1 MNPPRPSPV
10 SADWPTL
17 IRSVPAMGRDLLT
30 FRYRKWPTGTLVG
43 AFLGVAYLVN
53 PLDLIPEALPG
64 IGIIDDA
71 FVFGVFLTLLSRD
84 VKKYLTWRNANGES
98 NRHRPS

>member
-1 MNPPRPSPV
+1 
-10 SADWPTL
+10 
-17 IRSVPAMGRDLLT
+17 
-30 FRYRKWPTGTLVG
+30 
-43 AFLGVAYLVN
+43 YLVN